1 MNSHTHYINVRV
13 APHGKPA
20 NTAFR
25 VGHNVAAPTWDDALQ
40 MLSDSLQR
48 RGLRIV
54 SIVRTEGGV

>member
-1 MNSHTHYINVRV
+1 MNTHYVNVRV

-40 MLSDSLQR
+40 LLANSLQR

-54 SIVRTEGGV
+54 SIVRAPEGE